1 MSKIDFS
8 KPIQYLWVD
17 ERENPVMLDC
27 LYIGKHPKTEGIHY
41 ILRGDNTV
49 LCVVEETLRNKPVA
63 ITAKRLYDNLY
74 QEAVQD
80 GLGWATPSQ
89 IKDMLFEKLVAFGM
103 IDQEAVYETK

>member
-8 KPIQYLWVD
+8 KPIQFEGIDDSGSMCW
-17 ERENPVMLDC
+17 LDC
-27 LYIGKHPKTEGIHY
+27 TYMCPHPDH
-41 ILRGDNTV
+41 RGVHFVWNGTDAWAY
-49 LCVVEETLRNKPVA
+49 EEEALRNKPEY
-63 ITAKRLYDNLY
+63 ISTKKLYDNLY

-103 IDQEAVYETK
+103 IDQEAVYEAK